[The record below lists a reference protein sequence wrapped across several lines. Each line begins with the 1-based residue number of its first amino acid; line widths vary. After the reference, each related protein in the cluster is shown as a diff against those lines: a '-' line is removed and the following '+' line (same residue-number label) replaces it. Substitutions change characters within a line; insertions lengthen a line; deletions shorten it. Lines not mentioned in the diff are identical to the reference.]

1 MWGQTPSYEFQ
12 LPVSTVHAPVNER
25 EDLLVAEVRLS
36 HLVTGQTAVLVAAH
50 RHHAL
55 QVQLGHLP
63 LFGMV
68 SVEAVMQTGQH
79 LLPLV
84 LQSPVLTSEHPQ
96 GQHNQQH
103 QNQAASDGNGDHGR
117 PEPQLFG
124 GSQLL
129 HFGDEAPA
137 AVVLIAVS
145 LS

>member
-1 MWGQTPSYEFQ
+1 MPA
-12 LPVSTVHAPVNER
+12 VHAPVDER
-25 EDLLVAEVRLS
+25 EDPVVAEVRLS
-36 HLVTGQTAVLVAAH
+36 HLVTGQAAVLVAAH

-68 SVEAVMQTGQH
+68 SVEAVVQTGQH
-79 LLPLV
+79 LLPLI
-84 LQSPVLTSEHPQ
+84 LQSLVLTPEHPQ
-96 GQHNQQH
+96 GQHDQQH
-103 QNQAASDGNGDHGR
+103 QNEAAGDGHGDHGR

-129 HFGDEAPA
+129 HSGDEAPA
-137 AVVLIAVS
+137 AVVRRAVS